1 MKRSPLPPPPSDRK
15 PKGHLHAGLLCCCA
29 LSYFMSH
36 VNLLPALYSWIA
48 GGEHIMC
55 TVGRT
60 KAVLVKCVSLAD
72 VKVWKAARVRK
83 ERISRSGFQ
92 LNTLL
97 NNKHSKHHHHHEKGK
112 KKKHEI
118 RNGHI
123 CFSSSFPHQQ
133 YFTFSY
139 THDNILV
146 ALQKS
151 LEVMCCFISVS
162 YNGGWGK

>member
-1 MKRSPLPPPPSDRK
+1 MVVIDCRDMLRWSAAPPPPPSDRK

-36 VNLLPALYSWIA
+36 VNLLPVLYSWIA
-48 GGEHIMC
+48 GGEYIMC

-83 ERISRSGFQ
+83 ERNSRSGFQ

-112 KKKHEI
+112 KKKTWNKKRSHLFFFK
-118 RNGHI
+118 
-123 CFSSSFPHQQ
+123 FSPSTVF
-133 YFTFSY
+133 YF
-139 THDNILV
+139 
-146 ALQKS
+146 
-151 LEVMCCFISVS
+151 
-162 YNGGWGK
+162 